1 MNKISSTF
9 AMLQGQISDW
19 LHSPRTF
26 ISGMVILALTYMNA
40 RSYAFTLESNEL
52 YSYFGE
58 GVFYFLSS
66 GFGNVTLVSAL
77 FLVMMA
83 EIPRRTLY
91 QNAMLIRASRLRWL
105 MSQVLFCLATTA
117 LMMVLMLVLS
127 MLMTLPALAP
137 GSGWSDLERLAA
149 NPEAEWMMQLTP
161 EYIRVISPLQA
172 SVLAAVVLYNF
183 WFTMTLV
190 ILFCTLLGHPNI
202 GLMVYISV
210 LVLQVTV
217 LWEELPPW
225 LRYMPVDFATLT
237 AVGAKFMEHELET
250 APIVI
255 AVYVG
260 LDLLITGLMY
270 FKTKTMDLFF
280 IGKDVSE

>member
-1 MNKISSTF
+1 
-9 AMLQGQISDW
+9 
-19 LHSPRTF
+19 
-26 ISGMVILALTYMNA
+26 
-40 RSYAFTLESNEL
+40 
-52 YSYFGE
+52 
-58 GVFYFLSS
+58 
-66 GFGNVTLVSAL
+66 
-77 FLVMMA
+77 
-83 EIPRRTLY
+83 
-91 QNAMLIRASRLRWL
+91 
-105 MSQVLFCLATTA
+105 
-117 LMMVLMLVLS
+117 
-127 MLMTLPALAP
+127 LPALAP

-172 SVLAAVVLYNF
+172 SVLAAVVLYSF